1 MTPVLS
7 FSEVAITEN
16 VRRLNELSV
25 ESHRRWAATLTQ
37 VVPISVLRDLILPV
51 TKHASCN
58 RIHDAE
64 HLADA
69 GFEQIILTGRVV
81 DTESL
86 GRLRRI
92 AARTQMI
99 AVIDHFRH
107 AEILSHCAVQS
118 GCGIQTLIEVDI
130 GRQSTGVRPGPD
142 ASLLATATSHL
153 PGLKVIGVF
162 ASAHDHHAEF
172 EHGDVDAEL
181 AAMVTIAEHA
191 LRSIRDIAA
200 ECREIVVSVPS
211 ARRPSMQDARIDCLV
226 VSPFLDFADDT
237 PCATH
242 PPCTTHPPCIS
253 LIATVI
259 SRPTLEWCVINA
271 GTNALGDMSNAR
283 IHAPSGATI
292 HHSSPETSTLVISG
306 EACDLRIGDQV
317 QLTMRNPERLLNR
330 TRLS

>member
-7 FSEVAITEN
+7 FSDVAITEN

-25 ESHRRWAATLTQ
+25 ESHRRWAAALTQ

-86 GRLRRI
+86 ERLRRI

-118 GCGIQTLIEVDI
+118 GYGIQTLIEVDI

-153 PGLKVIGVF
+153 PGLKVVGVL

-181 AAMVTIAEHA
+181 AAIVTIAEHA

-211 ARRPSMQDARIDCLV
+211 AGRPSMQDTRIDCLI

-237 PCATH
+237 PRATH
-242 PPCTTHPPCIS
+242 PPCIN

-271 GTNALGDMSNAR
+271 GTNALGDTSNAR
-283 IHAPSGATI
+283 IYAPTGATI

-330 TRLS
+330 TRLW

>member
-25 ESHRRWAATLTQ
+25 ESHRRWAAALTQ
-37 VVPISVLRDLILPV
+37 LVPIALLRGLILPV

-58 RIHDAE
+58 RIHDSE

-86 GRLRRI
+86 ERLRRI

-162 ASAHDHHAEF
+162 ASVHDRHAEY

-211 ARRPSMQDARIDCLV
+211 ARRPSMQDARIDCLI

-237 PCATH
+237 PLATH
-242 PPCTTHPPCIS
+242 PPCVS
-253 LIATVI
+253 VVATVI
-259 SRPTLEWCVINA
+259 SRPTLEWCVIDA

-330 TRLS
+330 TRLW

>member
-16 VRRLNELSV
+16 LRRLNELCV
-25 ESHRRWAATLTQ
+25 ESRRCWAAALTHL
-37 VVPISVLRDLILPV
+37 VPIGLLRDRILPA
-51 TKHASCN
+51 TKLASCN
-58 RIHDAE
+58 RVHDAE

-69 GFEQIILTGRVV
+69 GFERIILTGRVV
-81 DTESL
+81 DSESL
-86 GRLRRI
+86 ARLNGLAR
-92 AARTQMI
+92 RTQLVV
-99 AVIDHFRH
+99 VIDHFRH
-107 AEILSHCAVQS
+107 AEFLSHCAVQS

-142 ASLLATATSHL
+142 ASMLATATSLL
-153 PGLKVIGVF
+153 PGLRVIGVF

-172 EHGDVDAEL
+172 EHGAVDAQL
-181 AAMVTIAEHA
+181 AAMVTIAQHA
-191 LRSIRDIAA
+191 LRSIRDVAA

-237 PCATH
+237 PLATH
-242 PPCTTHPPCIS
+242 PPCVS

-259 SRPTLEWCVINA
+259 SRPTLEWCVIDA
-271 GTNALGDMSNAR
+271 GTNAFGDMSNVR
-283 IHAPSGATI
+283 IHAPTGAII
-292 HHSSPETSTLVISG
+292 HHSTPETSTLVISG
-306 EACDLRIGDQV
+306 EACDLRIGDPV
-317 QLTMRNPERLLNR
+317 RLAVRNSERLLDR